1 MLVAV
6 LALMGH
12 LETSMARAHGK
23 KEKKKDRRVKPQP
36 VIDAA
41 KWIWAQNDGGGLGP
55 PFCERNNCNELCA
68 DAQLTC
74 NENSEMEMSSI
85 DSVES
90 FRLGPFTAQGVNG
103 NPVNCVNIAPIDE
116 ATVATGVTPLAAPTV
131 CYYRPDQVPST
142 CAAVYG
148 EAGATCR
155 ICFCSDETQ

>member
-12 LETSMARAHGK
+12 LETSMARAQGK
-23 KEKKKDRRVKPQP
+23 KKGRKDRRVKP
-36 VIDAA
+36 VIDAG

-55 PFCERNNCNELCA
+55 PFCERNNCNDLCA

-74 NENSEMEMSSI
+74 DENSEMEMSSI

-90 FRLGPFTAQGVNG
+90 FLLGPFRAEGVNG
-103 NPVNCVNIAPIDE
+103 NAVNCVNIVPIDE
-116 ATVATGVTPLAAPTV
+116 TTVATGVTPLAAPTV
-131 CYYRPDQVPST
+131 CYYHPDQVPST
-142 CAAVYG
+142 CDAMY

-155 ICFCSDETQ
+155 ICFCSDKTQ